1 MKVPP
6 HEAKICLKVQFYIAQ
21 VPMRGFFD
29 GVINCWVIKQLSVQ
43 FNNKLPSGR
52 VLQRFFTS
60 MTLPRIEKYV
70 DLISLMRV
78 INYVINE

>member
-1 MKVPP
+1 MKVR
-6 HEAKICLKVQFYIAQ
+6 FYIAQ
-21 VPMRGFFD
+21 VCVSGFFD
-29 GVINCWVIKQLSVQ
+29 EVINYWVIKQLSVQ
-43 FNNKLPSGR
+43 STNKLPSGR

-70 DLISLMRV
+70 NLISLMRV